1 MTPKERRELIFK
13 KSRPEIRKFEV
24 MDGEKYSKDVGI
36 LWAAYQ
42 AKSFQLPEGMTQE
55 EFVVEIGKTVSGF
68 QNLWVIDDDTK
79 TYPSGRGAIG
89 LVGANASG
97 LIVEPRFMFFKWA
110 TCKNV
115 LRAMVAFL
123 SKVKGSLKTGII
135 LIRTD
140 KEKQSIA
147 DHMKKYDLMFF
158 VGKSAENEYLYS
170 GRGRGSAG

>member
-1 MTPKERRELIFK
+1 MTPKERKDLIFR
-13 KSRPEIRKFEV
+13 KSRPEIRKFAL
-24 MDGEKYSKDVGI
+24 MDGEHYSKDVGI

-42 AKSFQLPEGMTQE
+42 AKSFALREGMTQE
-55 EFVVEIGKTVSGF
+55 EFMVEIDATMHGF
-68 QNLWVIDDDTK
+68 QNIWIIDDDTK
-79 TYPSGRGAIG
+79 TYTSGRGPIG

-115 LRAMVAFL
+115 LKAMVAFL

-140 KEKQSIA
+140 KERQVIA